1 MTIKRVLLA
10 CRGEIALRFIRTAKR
25 LNIETISVYT
35 DEERQ
40 ASFVLAADHRVR
52 SDAANPYAS
61 PEALL
66 AIAKNWE
73 ADAIAPGYGPLA
85 ENADFAAACGSAGLI
100 FIGPHPDALLLAG
113 DKVRA
118 RDLARDA
125 GLPVIPGG
133 AVATLEAAI
142 VLAEEIGFPVLLKAV
157 AGGGGRAIRLATTLQ
172 NLETAWKE
180 VDLESRIAFGRSGIY
195 IERYLGDDI
204 RHVEIQIV
212 ADQSGNVFSLGDR
225 GCSVQRRRQKLV
237 EEAPAPSIPP
247 ALRHEISAA
256 ATAFAKAASYT
267 SAGTVEF
274 LLDTEARFYFI
285 EMNGRIQVEHPVTE
299 AITGVDIVE
308 QMFRIANGD
317 SLEVVGE
324 ETHRGHAIELR
335 ICAEDPHR
343 DFRPGGGTVSAC
355 EFPAGPGVR
364 VDAGIKTGALQPSRY
379 DSLCAKLIIW
389 GRDRTEAIGR
399 ARQALSETR
408 IAGFPTNLI
417 FHRWLLDQ
425 PDFVAGTYDLS
436 IASTFVPNAA
446 PTTLLRDVA
455 IAAALQKHL
464 AASTASSPVQAN
476 PASKWQRVNNGG
488 VPNGWQAN

>member
-66 AIAKNWE
+66 AIAKNWK

-157 AGGGGRAIRLATTLQ
+157 AGGGGGVSVLPPLCRILRPPG
-172 NLETAWKE
+172 KKSI
-180 VDLESRIAFGRSGIY
+180 SR
-195 IERYLGDDI
+195 
-204 RHVEIQIV
+204 
-212 ADQSGNVFSLGDR
+212 
-225 GCSVQRRRQKLV
+225 
-237 EEAPAPSIPP
+237 
-247 ALRHEISAA
+247 
-256 ATAFAKAASYT
+256 AASLSAVPESISSVIWATISGT
-267 SAGTVEF
+267 S
-274 LLDTEARFYFI
+274 
-285 EMNGRIQVEHPVTE
+285 
-299 AITGVDIVE
+299 
-308 QMFRIANGD
+308 
-317 SLEVVGE
+317 
-324 ETHRGHAIELR
+324 
-335 ICAEDPHR
+335 
-343 DFRPGGGTVSAC
+343 
-355 EFPAGPGVR
+355 
-364 VDAGIKTGALQPSRY
+364 KSR
-379 DSLCAKLIIW
+379 
-389 GRDRTEAIGR
+389 
-399 ARQALSETR
+399 
-408 IAGFPTNLI
+408 
-417 FHRWLLDQ
+417 
-425 PDFVAGTYDLS
+425 
-436 IASTFVPNAA
+436 
-446 PTTLLRDVA
+446 
-455 IAAALQKHL
+455 
-464 AASTASSPVQAN
+464 
-476 PASKWQRVNNGG
+476 
-488 VPNGWQAN
+488 

>member
-10 CRGEIALRFIRTAKR
+10 CRGEIALRFIRTVKR
-25 LNIETISVYT
+25 LNIETLSVYT

-40 ASFVLAADHRVR
+40 ASFVLAADQRVR
-52 SDAANPYAS
+52 SDTANPYAS
-61 PEALL
+61 PDELL
-66 AIAKNWE
+66 AIAKKCGV
-73 ADAIAPGYGPLA
+73 DAIAPGYGPLA
-85 ENADFAAACGSAGLI
+85 ENADFAAACRDAGMI
-100 FIGPHPDALLLAG
+100 FIGPDPDALLLAG

-133 AVATLEAAI
+133 AVATFEAAMA
-142 VLAEEIGFPVLLKAV
+142 LAEEIGFPVLLKAV
-157 AGGGGRAIRLATTLQ
+157 AGGGGRGIRLATGLQ
-172 NLETAWKE
+172 DLQTAWKE
-180 VDLESRIAFGRSGIY
+180 VDLESHIAFGQSGIY
-195 IERYLGDDI
+195 VERYLGDDI
-204 RHVEIQIV
+204 RHVEIQIL
-212 ADQSGNVFSLGDR
+212 ADQAGNVLSLGDR

-237 EEAPAPSIPP
+237 EEAPAPGIPP
-247 ALRHEISAA
+247 SVRHEISAA
-256 ATAFAKAASYT
+256 AIAFAKAASYT

-274 LLDTEARFYFI
+274 LLDPAGRFYFI

-299 AITGVDIVE
+299 AITGIDIVE
-308 QMFRIANGD
+308 QMCRIANGD
-317 SLEVVGE
+317 SLEIVGE

-335 ICAEDPHR
+335 ICAEDPYR
-343 DFRPGGGTVSAC
+343 DFRPGGGIVSAC

-364 VDAGIKTGALQPSRY
+364 VDAGIKAGALQPSRY

-399 ARQALSETR
+399 ARQALNETR

-417 FHRWLLDQ
+417 FHRWLLDK

-436 IASTFVPNAA
+436 IASTFVPDPP

-455 IAAALQKHL
+455 IAAALQKYL
-464 AASTASSPVQAN
+464 AASTTSSLGPTN
-476 PASKWQRVNNGG
+476 PASIWRRVNNWGA
-488 VPNGWQAN
+488 PNGWQAN